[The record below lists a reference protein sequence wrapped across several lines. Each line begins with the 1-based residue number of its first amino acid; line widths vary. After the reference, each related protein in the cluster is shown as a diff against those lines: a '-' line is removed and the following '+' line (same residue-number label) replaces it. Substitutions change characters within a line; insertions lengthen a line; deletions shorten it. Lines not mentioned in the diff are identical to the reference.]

1 MLGIQKITVFVF
13 VRRVFEVLLL
23 AVAKQLP
30 FGNVKPSS
38 SSNEPTS
45 STSALGKAILWHLTR
60 CKSWRGSASRSPE
73 VIQSSEAA

>member
-1 MLGIQKITVFVF
+1 MILRLRGALDKECQCKELGIQKITVFVF

-38 SSNEPTS
+38 SSNEPTW
-45 STSALGKAILWHLTR
+45 STSALGKAIL
-60 CKSWRGSASRSPE
+60 
-73 VIQSSEAA
+73 